1 MKVWIAKDWT
11 GTYVFA
17 DKPKLLEKLSSFP
30 PTWTGHKL
38 KEFNLENSFYED
50 ELQCGECVER
60 NICWSIVQII
70 K

>member
-17 DKPKLLEKLSSFP
+17 DKPRLLEKLPSFP
-30 PTWTGHKL
+30 PTWTGYKL

-50 ELQCGECVER
+50 ELKCGECVKR
-60 NICWSIVQII
+60 NILWSIVQII